1 MAAFRCKQRPGRG
14 CPGRFHH
21 DFQHVP
27 PDPNYVVYCDRLEP
41 GLNNMTSE
49 LPPNPPEQRAFSLS
63 IGQLTF
69 GSFLLV
75 LAVIII
81 TSTASV
87 IAIRHID
94 STFAE
99 LQRLQSVGDLAEDID
114 RRMNE
119 LRLAARDFVTDP
131 GTQSVQVGEAATSLS
146 EILKKTRLELAP
158 EQLDMIDGVTERLAT
173 YRSGIER
180 ISALI
185 NRRAELIVALPPLR
199 EAFDK
204 GIADTGDPMI
214 SSTLFEIQSRIATA
228 LLAHNPSAAESAAE
242 SMRSLAIS
250 NPALRSA
257 VNNYAEAIIAISI
270 RERQISDID
279 KEVLGAEGRLIQRVT
294 ELLRQVSARRGH
306 VLSRDFAR
314 TLAEAKWQ
322 SIVLG
327 SAGVLIGLFAA
338 LLVVRRTVRPLAS
351 IANSIRAVASG
362 EKNASIP
369 ATDVDNEIGDIAR
382 AAEVFRRTLFDADTA
397 REAAVRA
404 LAEQRL
410 AEESYRKLFEASV
423 DGIYVT
429 TPGGALLNAN
439 PALAR
444 MMGYAT
450 PQELINGIGDIAGT
464 IYVQPEARAKYQSL
478 MERDGMVREFEYQV
492 RARDGS
498 VLWLSDSAT
507 GVRNEKGEV
516 IRYEGTVRDIT
527 DQKRA
532 EEAVAE
538 GRGLLQMVI
547 DTVPAVINVK
557 DKDLRYVL
565 MNRYMAGI
573 FSIEPQDAIGQTTA
587 DLMSRYGAEKTDEND
602 KRVLSARRE
611 LGFYEEEYKDATGNM
626 RQWLVNKLPIL
637 GPEGEIE
644 NIVTVALDIGD
655 RKRGEQEMRKA
666 RDAAEAALRNLRET
680 QNSLIEA
687 EKLAALGRL
696 VAGVAHEVN
705 NPVGISLTVAS
716 ALERKTALFS
726 AEVARGDLRR
736 SSLNDYLETSRDAS
750 SQLVANLNRAAEL
763 IQSFKQVAADR
774 NYSDQRT
781 FDLGDLTEQVV
792 MSLRPGLRKH
802 NLTLNVDCQPNLM
815 MNSYPGPYGQ
825 VLTNL
830 FLNSVAHAFPDGK
843 PGAVDIQVRASGK
856 DNVEVIFSD
865 NGCGMSLD
873 VRRRAFDPFFTT
885 RRDQGGTGLG
895 LHIVYS
901 IVTTR
906 LGGRLDLDSEP
917 GSGTRVQMILPRT
930 APLEQAA
937 E

>member
-1 MAAFRCKQRPGRG
+1 
-14 CPGRFHH
+14 
-21 DFQHVP
+21 
-27 PDPNYVVYCDRLEP
+27 
-41 GLNNMTSE
+41 MTAE
-49 LPPNPPEQRAFSLS
+49 LPPNSQETRSFSLS

-94 STFAE
+94 STFGE
-99 LQRLQSVGDLAEDID
+99 LRRLQSVGDLAEEID

-131 GTQSVQVGEAATSLS
+131 GTQSDQVGEAATSLS
-146 EILKKTRLELAP
+146 EVLKKTRLELAP
-158 EQLDMIDGVTERLAT
+158 EQQDMIDGVTERLST

-185 NRRAELIVALPPLR
+185 NRRAELIAGLPPLR
-199 EAFDK
+199 EQFDQAV
-204 GIADTGDPMI
+204 ADGSDPAI
-214 SSTLFEIQSRIATA
+214 TSTLYQTQSRIASA
-228 LLAHNPSAAESAAE
+228 LLAHNPSAAEQAAQN
-242 SMRSLAIS
+242 MRSMTI
-250 NPALRSA
+250 PDPKLRKA
-257 VNNYAEAIIAISI
+257 VDAYAEAIFAISL

-279 KEVLGAEGRLIQRVT
+279 KEVLGEEGRLIQRVT
-294 ELLRQVSARRGH
+294 ELLREVSARRGH
-306 VLSRDFAR
+306 ILSRDFAR

-327 SAGVLIGLFAA
+327 TAGVLIGLFAA

-351 IANSIRAVASG
+351 IATSIRALAGG
-362 EKNASIP
+362 EKSASIP

-382 AAEVFRRTLFDADTA
+382 AAEVFRQTLVDADAA

-450 PQELINGIGDIAGT
+450 PRDLIANTSDVART
-464 IYVQPEARAKYQSL
+464 VYVHPAARAEYQRL
-478 MERDGMVREFEYQV
+478 MQRDGMVREFEYQV

-498 VLWLSDSAT
+498 VLWLSDSASA
-507 GVRNEKGEV
+507 VRNDAGEV
-516 IRYEGTVRDIT
+516 VRYEGTVRDIT

-532 EEAVAE
+532 EDAIAE
-538 GRGLLQMVI
+538 GRRLLQQVI

-557 DKDLRYVL
+557 DKQLRYVL

-573 FSIEPQDAIGQTTA
+573 FGVEPADAIGRTTS
-587 DLMSRYGAEKTDEND
+587 DLMSRYGQGKTDEHD
-602 KRVLSARRE
+602 RRVLAGGSE
-611 LGFYEEEYKDATGNM
+611 LGFYEEEYKDSAGNM
-626 RQWLVNKLPIL
+626 RQWLVNKLPL
-637 GPEGEIE
+637 LNVEGEIE
-644 NIVTVALDIGD
+644 NIVTVALDIGE
-655 RKRGEQEMRKA
+655 RKRVEFEMRKA
-666 RDAAEAALRNLRET
+666 KDAAEAALRNLRET

-716 ALERKTALFS
+716 ALERKTANFA
-726 AEVARGDLRR
+726 AEVARGGLRR
-736 SSLNDYLETSRDAS
+736 SSMNEYLDTSRDAS

-802 NLTLNVDCQPNLM
+802 NLMLNVDCQPNLI

-830 FLNSVAHAFPDGK
+830 FLNAVAHAFPDGK
-843 PGAVDIQVRASGK
+843 PGTVEIQVRESGK
-856 DNVEVIFSD
+856 DNVEIVFSD
-865 NGCGMSLD
+865 NGIGMSLD

-885 RRDQGGTGLG
+885 RRDHGGTGLG

-901 IVTTR
+901 IVTNR

-917 GSGTRVQMILPRT
+917 GGGTRIQIILPRV